1 MRQGAA
7 VLRPHNGRG
16 ALILLGDQGG
26 ADGFQLFLLG
36 FVHLREGKM
45 EFVERLDNRG
55 SHDQPSQP
63 LVIWILQ
70 SLEEAVV
77 LLFL

>member
-1 MRQGAA
+1 
-7 VLRPHNGRG
+7 
-16 ALILLGDQGG
+16 
-26 ADGFQLFLLG
+26 
-36 FVHLREGKM
+36 M